1 MLPNCGRTS
10 ATALTSPLVPSSYC
24 RPTPPHP
31 SQDLGKAGAKL
42 ASLDLGKA
50 RQPLASMR

>member
-1 MLPNCGRTS
+1 MSC
-10 ATALTSPLVPSSYC
+10 SPPAC
-24 RPTPPHP
+24 PPTPYLSLQA